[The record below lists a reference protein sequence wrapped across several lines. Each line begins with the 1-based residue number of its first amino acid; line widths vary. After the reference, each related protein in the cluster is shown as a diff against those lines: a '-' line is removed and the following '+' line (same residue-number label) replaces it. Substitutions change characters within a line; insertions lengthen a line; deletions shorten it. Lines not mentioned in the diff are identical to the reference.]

1 MIVSSRQKV
10 DVHGVVGSVM
20 STDLVIKG
28 DRYARRVKAFC
39 SNAVSDR
46 VTTQPEGV
54 FQLVPG
60 AYNRIAFNL
69 MPQLSGFR

>member
-1 MIVSSRQKV
+1 MIVQTRQKM
-10 DVHGVVGSVM
+10 DVHGVVGSIL

-39 SNAVSDR
+39 SNAVHDKVS
-46 VTTQPEGV
+46 TQPEGV

-69 MPQLSGFR
+69 MPQLSGYR